1 MKWKLSRLINT
12 KKYDRILAPFFFVIL
27 PGTTLHGYM
36 EYLNTG
42 LSQYFFRDVINVLIL
57 IMGIVLLKFSVINKK
72 QLIVISLY
80 TIRLAIDYTFIIA
93 YFDPNFAFEYNFI
106 HVQMIFATVIFA
118 AGTLIHS
125 KHLFILNTINIIFI
139 VVCALTYGSDYSIWR
154 FVFCGVLV
162 SGGGF
167 IAYAGK
173 KFVQSLFK
181 KIKAANILIERQNGE
196 LKKMNASKDQ
206 LFRII
211 GHDLKTPFHQLNLLV
226 ELITES
232 KDENERQQY
241 ANLIKESATKG
252 SELLEDLLDWGK
264 QNMDTTKIS
273 LEETSIAK
281 VVDKTFEFFKFKSGV
296 KEIKLINELPE
307 NIKLKISQSMME
319 TIFRNLIGNAIKFSH
334 PKSKIIVKC
343 SIKNDYV
350 DISVEDRGVG
360 ISSDQLKILLSEDQV
375 ISTSG
380 TANEQGTGY
389 GLGIVKKLVE
399 KQMGSLSI
407 NSELEK
413 GTKVIL
419 TFPMVA

>member
-1 MKWKLSRLINT
+1 MKLNLSGFLGEQ
-12 KKYDRILAPFFFVIL
+12 KYDRVLAPFFFVIL
-27 PGTTLHGYM
+27 PGTSLHGYI

-42 LSQYFFRDVINVLIL
+42 WSQYFFRDVTNVSILIL
-57 IMGIVLLKFSVINKK
+57 GLVLLKFSAITKK
-72 QLIVISLY
+72 QLIVMSLY
-80 TIRLAIDYTFIIA
+80 TIRFAIDYTFILG
-93 YFDPNFAFEYNFI
+93 YFDPDFAFEYNFI

-118 AGTLIHS
+118 AGTLIHA
-125 KHLFILNTINIIFI
+125 KHLFILNTINILFI
-139 VVCALTYGSDYSIWR
+139 ICCALTIGKDHSILR
-154 FVFCGVLV
+154 FIFCGVLV

-181 KIKAANILIERQNGE
+181 KIKAANILIEQQNTE

-211 GHDLKTPFHQLNLLV
+211 GHDLRTPFHQLNLLV
-226 ELITES
+226 ELISES
-232 KDENERQQY
+232 NDEKERQQY
-241 ANLIKESATKG
+241 ADLIKESATKG
-252 SELLEDLLDWGK
+252 NELLEDLLSWGK
-264 QNMDTTKIS
+264 QNMDTANVN
-273 LEETSIAK
+273 LEEASIAR

-307 NIKLKISQSMME
+307 NIKLKISHSMME
-319 TIFRNLIGNAIKFSH
+319 TVFRNLIGNAIKFSH
-334 PKSKIIVKC
+334 PKSKIIVNC
-343 SIKNDYV
+343 SIKNNYV

-360 ISSDQLKILLSEDQV
+360 ISSEQLKILFSEDQV
-375 ISTSG
+375 VSTSG
-380 TANEQGTGY
+380 TADEKGTGY

-407 NSELEK
+407 DSEPEK